1 MKLALKDRHFQI
13 PFSIMAAAAE
23 LSRISTR
30 VMMQWDGGTGD
41 WGGGSKQ
48 SNPRVVT

>member
-13 PFSIMAAAAE
+13 PFSIMVAAAE

-30 VMMQWDGGTGD
+30 IMMQWDG
-41 WGGGSKQ
+41 WGLGREGAANKAILGW
-48 SNPRVVT
+48 